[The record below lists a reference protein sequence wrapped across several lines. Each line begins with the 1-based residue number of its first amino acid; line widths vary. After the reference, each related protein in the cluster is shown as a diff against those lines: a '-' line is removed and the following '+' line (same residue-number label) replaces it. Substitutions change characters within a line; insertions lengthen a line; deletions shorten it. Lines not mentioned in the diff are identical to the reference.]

1 MLADIADATTP
12 DAGTGSDA
20 GTVLDLGM
28 TVFGYVFKIATN
40 AGGAGL
46 S

>member
-1 MLADIADATTP
+1 MLADIADTVPAT
-12 DAGTGSDA
+12 GTGSDA
-20 GTVLDLGM
+20 GAVMGVLFKSL
-28 TVFGYVFKIATN
+28 GYVFTIATN

>member
-12 DAGTGSDA
+12 AAGTGSDA
-20 GTVLDLGM
+20 GAALEIAMTSLGYIF
-28 TVFGYVFKIATN
+28 TIATN

>member
-1 MLADIADATTP
+1 MEGSSSGDFMEIAM
-12 DAGTGSDA
+12 S
-20 GTVLDLGM
+20 
-28 TVFGYVFKIATN
+28 VFGYVVTIATN